1 MPPNTDLAATRRYH
15 EGTKHSEERLR
26 TSRHSLDWDN
36 QPIPYKIYTSLEP
49 IPLPRELPPSEMPAL
64 DAIANIGPA
73 PPGDV
78 IPDLETVARLCLYS
92 NGITR
97 WLRRGGGEMPFRA
110 AACTGALYHI
120 ELYLVS
126 GDIPGLPAG
135 VYHYGAH
142 DHALRQLRAG
152 DFRGA
157 LVEATGQEPSVAQA
171 PLIVVSTSTFWRN
184 AWKYEARAYRHSYW
198 DSGTVLANLLAVAEA
213 RELPARVVLG
223 WADGPVNRL
232 LDVDPDREAAVAL
245 VPLGRSQDVPL
256 QAPPVQPLGL
266 PVLPLSA
273 CERVYPE
280 ILEMHAAPRSAPGR
294 RLRRGR
300 GATWTRGSRDSPAS
314 PSNSGQSPRRR
325 SRETL

>member
-1 MPPNTDLAATRRYH
+1 MTANTDLAATWRYH
-15 EGTKHSEERLR
+15 EGTKHSEESLR
-26 TSRHSLDWDN
+26 KRRHSLDWDN
-36 QPIPYKIYTSLEP
+36 QPIPYKVYTSLEP

-64 DAIANIGPA
+64 DAIANIGQA
-73 PPGDV
+73 PSGDV

-120 ELYLVS
+120 ELYVVS

-142 DHALRQLRAG
+142 DHTLRQLRGG

-157 LVEATGQEPSVAQA
+157 LVEATGHEPSIAQA
-171 PLIVVSTSTFWRN
+171 PLTLACTSTFWRN
-184 AWKYEARAYRHSYW
+184 AWKYEARAYRHTYW
-198 DSGTVLANLLAVAEA
+198 DSGTVLANLLAVAA
-213 RELPARVVLG
+213 PRELPAKVVLG
-223 WADGPVNRL
+223 WVDGPVNRL

-245 VPLGRSQDVPL
+245 VPLGRSRDVPP
-256 QAPPVQPLGL
+256 QPPPIRPLGL

-273 CERVYPE
+273 RQRSYPE
-280 ILEMHAAPRSAPGR
+280 ILEMHAASSLGSGAEAAAWREGAPDPRQR
-294 RLRRGR
+294 RFAG
-300 GATWTRGSRDSPAS
+300 
-314 PSNSGQSPRRR
+314 
-325 SRETL
+325 